1 MDILKFLSSISS
13 DLVNFSM
20 KKLLDKVNKF
30 AQGIFSLLALPNK
43 EGNLTV
49 SHIDNATYDYM
60 LGYNFSLD
68 NIYIDNFVPIQKQTD
83 SCNIYILPIKVE
95 KNLQAMLFIV
105 LEKAKF
111 LSNEKL
117 LVLEILTGKLS
128 LIMQLKKKE
137 KEIVE
142 LKNAKAK
149 MRYLAFYDTIT
160 MLPNRNFFNKLFSE
174 KIAGARKNQEKL
186 AILLIDLDK
195 FKIVNDMLGHTM
207 GDQFLK
213 NISKRL
219 EIVLNPN
226 DILGRIGDDE
236 FGIIINY
243 EQKED
248 VNKFAQKVTNVF
260 DRPFV
265 IEGYEFFITI
275 SIGISLYPGDAEAVA
290 TLLKSA
296 DVAMHKAK
304 DKDKDK
310 IENSYEYYNPFM
322 QIEAFRNLSIE
333 NNLRQALEK
342 KELSLYYQPQ
352 VKLTDESI
360 VGIEVLLRWKNS
372 ILGEVKPLEF
382 IKCAENTGL
391 IIPIG
396 EWVLETACR
405 QIKEWQERKNIYI
418 TAAVNMSVKQLQ
430 QHNLVNTVEQ
440 ILKKNNLEPKYLE
453 LEITESVLI
462 NKFELITEKLY
473 QFKKMG
479 IKITMDDFGAG
490 YSSLGYLKKIPIDK
504 IKVDRSFLLDLDKA
518 NTRAITDAI
527 LAMGRSLKME
537 VLAEGVENLQQLEY
551 LKKNKCDLAQGF
563 YFGKPVPGEKF
574 LQQLK
579 YSKFS

>member
-219 EIVLNPN
+219 ETVLNPN

-304 DKDKDK
+304 DKDK

-360 VGIEVLLRWKNS
+360 VGIEALLRWKNS

-430 QHNLVNTVEQ
+430 QHNLVNTVEK

-563 YFGKPVPGEKF
+563 YFGKPVLGGNF
-574 LQQLK
+574 
-579 YSKFS
+579 YNN